1 MKLNKK
7 QKTYL
12 INIVDN
18 CKDKSDLI
26 RVWYNA
32 IDFHHEE
39 MEKLGKPHEQL
50 LSVQEMF
57 ITDYWNQTKFLNSK
71 VTKYYSIFFIT
82 TS

>member
-39 MEKLGKPHEQL
+39 MEKLGKPHEH
-50 LSVQEMF
+50 
-57 ITDYWNQTKFLNSK
+57 FLNAQ
-71 VTKYYSIFFIT
+71 
-82 TS
+82 